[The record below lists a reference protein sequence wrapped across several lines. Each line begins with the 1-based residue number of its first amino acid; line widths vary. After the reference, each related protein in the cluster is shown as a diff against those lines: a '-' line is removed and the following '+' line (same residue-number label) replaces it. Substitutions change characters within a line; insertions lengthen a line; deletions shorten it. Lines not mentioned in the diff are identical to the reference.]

1 MASSELAEYAEQ
13 PFEALL
19 EIERRARLVSGGLGT
34 VTESRGEWMG
44 LGFRMGE
51 HHLAIA
57 REEVREVL
65 VCPSLTRVPGAR
77 DWLRGVANLRGTL
90 LPVTDLRQLL
100 EGTPTSLKR
109 RSTRVVVL
117 RHPEIPAGFLVE
129 EVLGFRQFVREQMT
143 EDLPDTLPE
152 TCRRFVTHAYR
163 QGDQLWPVLSVYQLA
178 DSPMFQNASEREVLA

>member
-1 MASSELAEYAEQ
+1 MASSDLAEYAEQ

-34 VTESRGEWMG
+34 ATESRGEWVG
-44 LGFRMGE
+44 LGFLMGE
-51 HHLAIA
+51 NRFAVA

-65 VCPSLTRVPGAR
+65 VCPTLTRVPGAR

-100 EGTPTSLKR
+100 EGPATAIKR
-109 RSTRVVVL
+109 RSTRVIVL
-117 RHPEIPAGFLVE
+117 RHPDIPAGFLVE

-143 EDLPDTLPE
+143 QDLPE
-152 TCRRFVTHAYR
+152 TLPQACRSFVTHAYR
-163 QGDQLWPVLSVYQLA
+163 QGEQLWPVLSLYQLA
-178 DSPMFQNASEREVLA
+178 DSPMFQNAAQREVLA

>member
-1 MASSELAEYAEQ
+1 MASSDLAEYAEQ

-34 VTESRGEWMG
+34 AAESRGEWVG
-44 LGFRMGE
+44 LGFQMGE
-51 HHLAIA
+51 QRLAVA

-65 VCPSLTRVPGAR
+65 VCPTLTRVPGAR

-100 EGTPTSLKR
+100 EGPATTIKR
-109 RSTRVVVL
+109 RSTRVIVL

-129 EVLGFRQFVREQMT
+129 EVLGFRQFVREQMAQ
-143 EDLPDTLPE
+143 DLPETLPE
-152 TCRRFVTHAYR
+152 ACRSLVTHAYR
-163 QGDQLWPVLSVYQLA
+163 QGDQLWPVLSLYQLA
-178 DSPMFQNASEREVLA
+178 DSPMFQNAAQREVLA